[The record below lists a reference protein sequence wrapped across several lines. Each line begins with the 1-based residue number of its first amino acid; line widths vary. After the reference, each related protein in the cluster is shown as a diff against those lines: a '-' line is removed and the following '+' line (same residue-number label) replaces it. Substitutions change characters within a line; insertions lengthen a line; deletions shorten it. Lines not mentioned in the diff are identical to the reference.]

1 MMNKLL
7 NKVNVLADEELKM
20 ANEQYPL
27 FASDHEGAAVLLE
40 EIEEAE
46 DEMERIK
53 SAYDILWR
61 SIKHDMM
68 SIRELEPLRKHATL
82 CAAECIQ
89 VVAMC
94 EKMKMSEESRKE
106 N

>member
-1 MMNKLL
+1 MTKLL
-7 NKVNVLADEELKM
+7 KELEEITKAELDRC
-20 ANEQYPL
+20 NEQHPL
-27 FASDHEGAAVLLE
+27 FASNHEGAAVLLE
-40 EIEEAE
+40 EIEEAR

-53 SAYDILWR
+53 SAYDLLWR

-89 VVAMC
+89 VAAMC
-94 EKMKMSEESRKE
+94 EKFNMKEEE
-106 N
+106 QE